1 MCGHLV
7 VVVLLVLVSMKVLL
21 LLLMLERMRVLGRGR
36 HVLLLLLL
44 LMLVRMG
51 VLERGCHVLLLL
63 LLLMLV
69 RIGVLERGRHML
81 LLLLLLML
89 EMMRV
94 LERGRH
100 MLFLLLLLM
109 LERVRVLERGRHL
122 LLLLLLIHPC
132 CWILGRAG
140 SRLLLLFGIY
150 CGTGLVHLPLWVG
163 LQRGLLL
170 LTLMVLLIG
179 MLGIPYPGVCSLLI
193 SQLLFLSA
201 SLVSTFPLVV
211 VRSPVVVFESFV
223 VRLKGFL
230 RDFVVLVW
238 LALAFSM
245 LKNSCAVY
253 VHNPCSGLWLL
264 LSLFQGKPVEGIGSF
279 CLLSWEDIADS
290 NSELFCIQEVFESNR
305 CLSLMIDRVEVD
317 DDSSG
322 LVPG

>member
-1 MCGHLV
+1 
-7 VVVLLVLVSMKVLL
+7 MKVLL
-21 LLLMLERMRVLGRGR
+21 LLLMLERMRVLEGGRHMLLLLLLLMLVMMRVLERGR

-44 LMLVRMG
+44 LMLVRM
-51 VLERGCHVLLLL
+51 RG
-63 LLLMLV
+63 
-69 RIGVLERGRHML
+69 LERGRHML

-100 MLFLLLLLM
+100 MLLLLLLLM
-109 LERVRVLERGRHL
+109 LERLRVLERGRHL

-132 CWILGRAG
+132 CWVLGRAG
-140 SRLLLLFGIY
+140 GRLLLLFGRY
-150 CGTGLVHLPLWVG
+150 CGVGPVHLPLWVA

-170 LTLMVLLIG
+170 LTLTVLLIG
-179 MLGIPYPGVCSLLI
+179 MLDISCPGVCSLLI

-211 VRSPVVVFESFV
+211 VHSPVVVFESLV
-223 VRLKGFL
+223 VRLKDFL
-230 RDFVVLVW
+230 RDFGVLVW

-245 LKNSCAVY
+245 LKYSCAVY
-253 VHNPCSGLWLL
+253 VHNPCSGLRLL

-279 CLLSWEDIADS
+279 CLLSWKDVIDS
-290 NSELFCIQEVFESNR
+290 SSELFCVQEVFKSNHS
-305 CLSLMIDRVEVD
+305 LSLMIDRVEVYD
-317 DDSSG
+317 DRPG